1 MEGAGDRRGICG
13 YGYRRVG
20 ASTGGHSAVLHYL
33 DVMIGFAFTMLVIS
47 LAVTAMVQA
56 VPIYMR
62 NLKGE
67 ALQRGLTDLMVR
79 VLPGLENHAEA
90 IVDKILRDP
99 LLSPPRN
106 PPYTWFV
113 KPKDGKDLPRS
124 RSGVVQREEFV
135 RLLLDF
141 MAQDDKPDELPALKT
156 ARAEIKAMLAD
167 LGLTDPKDLLLRIR
181 TRIANLEL
189 QNPEW
194 SSSQRASKAILEAFM
209 AGPGKDFMA
218 KLVGWFDQ
226 TIDRVEAAYTSRV
239 RTWTAMFSIALVVAL
254 HLDTFALMARLN
266 ADSALR
272 DKVVAS
278 AVSAMEKGQFAPP
291 PAGSVANEQQAIACA
306 RNHLVPVLPPTGAKP
321 GPATTSVPAQAAVSK
336 AAVAEP
342 AKPRGLDSYA
352 DCMGLAEATKLEL
365 VSWPRDLTAWGERWQ
380 PLGFALLLQLLGM
393 SLSISLLSL
402 GAPFWYATLSN
413 LIKLRSTISRKDEA
427 ARVER
432 QTTQTG

>member
-1 MEGAGDRRGICG
+1 MI
-13 YGYRRVG
+13 
-20 ASTGGHSAVLHYL
+20 VLHYL

-56 VPIYMR
+56 VPIYLR

-67 ALQRGLTDLMVR
+67 ALERGLTDLMVR
-79 VLPGLENHAEA
+79 VLPGLENHATV
-90 IVDKILRDP
+90 IVDHILRDP
-99 LLSPPRN
+99 LLSPPRS

-113 KPKDGKDLPRS
+113 KPQDGKEVPRA

-141 MAQDDKPDELPALKT
+141 MAQDDKPDELQAVKD
-156 ARAEIKAMLAD
+156 ARAEIKAMLARLD
-167 LGLTDPKDLLLRIR
+167 LTDPKALLLQIR
-181 TRIANLEL
+181 TRIAELEL
-189 QNPEW
+189 QNPGW

-226 TIDRVEAAYTSRV
+226 TIDRVDAAYTARV
-239 RTWTAMFSIALVVAL
+239 RIWTAMFSIALVVVL

-272 DKVVAS
+272 HKVVAS

-291 PAGSVANEQQAIACA
+291 TAGGSVNEAQALACA
-306 RNHLVPVLPPTGAKP
+306 RTHLASP
-321 GPATTSVPAQAAVSK
+321 GPA
-336 AAVAEP
+336 
-342 AKPRGLDSYA
+342 RGLDAYA

-365 VSWPRDLTAWGERWQ
+365 VSWPHDLDAWASRWQ
-380 PLGFALLLQLLGM
+380 PFSFALLLQLLGM

-413 LIKLRSTISRKDEA
+413 LIKLRSTMSKKDEA

-432 QTTQTG
+432 QTTQAG

>member
-1 MEGAGDRRGICG
+1 M
-13 YGYRRVG
+13 
-20 ASTGGHSAVLHYL
+20 LHYL

-56 VPIYMR
+56 IPIYMR

-67 ALQRGLTDLMVR
+67 ALERGLTDLMVR
-79 VLPGLENHAEA
+79 VLPGLESHAKV
-90 IVDKILRDP
+90 IVDHILRDP
-99 LLSPPRN
+99 LLSPPRS
-106 PPYTWFV
+106 PPYTWVF
-113 KPKDGKDLPRS
+113 KPKDGKELPRS

-141 MAQDDKPDELPALKT
+141 MAQDDKLDELQAVKD
-156 ARAEIKAMLAD
+156 ARAEIKAMLAKLD
-167 LGLTDPKDLLLRIR
+167 LTDPKALLLQIR
-181 TRIANLEL
+181 TRIAELEL
-189 QNPEW
+189 QNPGW

-226 TIDRVEAAYTSRV
+226 TIDRVDAAYTSRV
-239 RTWTAMFSIALVVAL
+239 RTWTAMFSIALVVVL
-254 HLDTFALMARLN
+254 HLDTFELMARLN

-291 PAGSVANEQQAIACA
+291 APGTVNEAQALACA
-306 RNHLVPVLPPTGAKP
+306 RTYLASPGA
-321 GPATTSVPAQAAVSK
+321 T
-336 AAVAEP
+336 
-342 AKPRGLDSYA
+342 RGLDAYA

-365 VSWPRDLTAWGERWQ
+365 VSWPHDLDAWASRWQ
-380 PLGFALLLQLLGM
+380 PFSFALLLQLLGM

-413 LIKLRSTISRKDEA
+413 LIKLRSTMSQKDEA
-427 ARVER
+427 ARAER

>member
-1 MEGAGDRRGICG
+1 MI
-13 YGYRRVG
+13 
-20 ASTGGHSAVLHYL
+20 VLHYL

-56 VPIYMR
+56 VPVYMR

-67 ALQRGLTDLMVR
+67 ALERGLTDLMVR
-79 VLPGLENHAEA
+79 VLPGLESHARV
-90 IVDKILRDP
+90 IVDHILRDP
-99 LLSPPRN
+99 LLSPPRSGVTSWIMRTQSGDKE
-106 PPYTWFV
+106 P
-113 KPKDGKDLPRS
+113 PRS
-124 RSGVVQREEFV
+124 RSRVVQREEFV

-141 MAQDDKPDELPALKT
+141 MAQDDKPDELQAVKD
-156 ARAEIKAMLAD
+156 ARSEIKAMLAKLD
-167 LGLTDPKDLLLRIR
+167 LTDPKDLLLRIR

-189 QNPEW
+189 QNPGW

-226 TIDRVEAAYTSRV
+226 TIDRVDAAYTARV
-239 RTWTAMFSIALVVAL
+239 RIWTAMFSIALVVVL

-272 DKVVAS
+272 DKVVAL

-291 PAGSVANEQQAIACA
+291 PTGGAMNEAQALACA
-306 RNHLVPVLPPTGAKP
+306 RTHLASP
-321 GPATTSVPAQAAVSK
+321 GPA
-336 AAVAEP
+336 
-342 AKPRGLDSYA
+342 RGLDAYA
-352 DCMGLAEATKLEL
+352 DCMGLAEATRLEL
-365 VSWPRDLTAWGERWQ
+365 VSWPHDLDAWASRWQ
-380 PLGFALLLQLLGM
+380 PFSFALLLQLLGI

-413 LIKLRSTISRKDEA
+413 LIKLRSTMSQKDEA

-432 QTTQTG
+432 QTTQAG

>member
-1 MEGAGDRRGICG
+1 MI
-13 YGYRRVG
+13 
-20 ASTGGHSAVLHYL
+20 VLHYL

-56 VPIYMR
+56 VPVYMR

-67 ALQRGLTDLMVR
+67 ALERGLTDLMVR
-79 VLPGLENHAEA
+79 VLPGLESHAGV
-90 IVDKILRDP
+90 IVDHILRDP
-99 LLSPPRN
+99 LLSPPRSGVTSWIIRTQSGDKE
-106 PPYTWFV
+106 P
-113 KPKDGKDLPRS
+113 PRS

-141 MAQDDKPDELPALKT
+141 MAQDDKPDELQAVKD
-156 ARAEIKAMLAD
+156 ARAEIKVMLAKLD
-167 LGLTDPKDLLLRIR
+167 LTDPKALLLQIR
-181 TRIANLEL
+181 TRIAELEL
-189 QNPEW
+189 QNPGW

-226 TIDRVEAAYTSRV
+226 TIDRVDAAYTARV
-239 RTWTAMFSIALVVAL
+239 RIWTAMFSIALVVVL

-291 PAGSVANEQQAIACA
+291 PAGGTVNEAQALACA
-306 RNHLVPVLPPTGAKP
+306 RAHLASP
-321 GPATTSVPAQAAVSK
+321 GPA
-336 AAVAEP
+336 
-342 AKPRGLDSYA
+342 RGLDAYA

-365 VSWPRDLTAWGERWQ
+365 VSWPHDLDAWASRWQ
-380 PLGFALLLQLLGM
+380 KFSFALLLQLLGM

-413 LIKLRSTISRKDEA
+413 LIKLRSTMSQKDEA
-427 ARVER
+427 ARAER

>member
-1 MEGAGDRRGICG
+1 M
-13 YGYRRVG
+13 
-20 ASTGGHSAVLHYL
+20 LHYL

-56 VPIYMR
+56 VPVYMR

-67 ALQRGLTDLMVR
+67 ALERGLTDLMVR
-79 VLPGLENHAEA
+79 VLPGLERHARV
-90 IVDKILRDP
+90 IVDHILRDP
-99 LLSPPRN
+99 LLSPPRSGV
-106 PPYTWFV
+106 TSWILQTRLG
-113 KPKDGKDLPRS
+113 GKEAPRS

-141 MAQDDKPDELPALKT
+141 MAQDDQPDELQAVKD
-156 ARAEIKAMLAD
+156 ARAEIKAMMEKLD
-167 LGLTDPKDLLLRIR
+167 LTDPKALLLQIR
-181 TRIANLEL
+181 TRIAELEL
-189 QNPEW
+189 QNPDW

-226 TIDRVEAAYTSRV
+226 TIDRVDAAYTARV
-239 RTWTAMFSIALVVAL
+239 RIWTAMFSIVLVVLL

-272 DKVVAS
+272 DKVAAS

-291 PAGSVANEQQAIACA
+291 PAGSTENEAQALACA
-306 RNHLVPVLPPTGAKP
+306 RTHLASP
-321 GPATTSVPAQAAVSK
+321 GTA
-336 AAVAEP
+336 
-342 AKPRGLDSYA
+342 RGLDAYA
-352 DCMGLAEATKLEL
+352 DCMGVAEATRLEL
-365 VSWPRDLTAWGERWQ
+365 VSWPHDLDAWASRWQ
-380 PLGFALLLQLLGM
+380 TFSFALLLQLLGM

-413 LIKLRSTISRKDEA
+413 LIKLRSAMSQKEEA
-427 ARVER
+427 ARAER
-432 QTTQTG
+432 QTTRAG

>member
-1 MEGAGDRRGICG
+1 MI
-13 YGYRRVG
+13 
-20 ASTGGHSAVLHYL
+20 VLHYL

-56 VPIYMR
+56 VPVYMR

-67 ALQRGLTDLMVR
+67 ALERGLTDLMVR
-79 VLPGLENHAEA
+79 VLPGLESHARV
-90 IVDKILRDP
+90 IVDHILRDP
-99 LLSPPRN
+99 LLSPPRSGV
-106 PPYTWFV
+106 TSWIMRTQSG
-113 KPKDGKDLPRS
+113 GKEPARS

-141 MAQDDKPDELPALKT
+141 MAQDDKPDELQAVKD
-156 ARAEIKAMLAD
+156 ARAEIKAMLAKLD
-167 LGLTDPKDLLLRIR
+167 LTDPKALLLQIR
-181 TRIANLEL
+181 TRIAELEL
-189 QNPEW
+189 QNPGW

-226 TIDRVEAAYTSRV
+226 TIDRVDAAYTARV
-239 RTWTAMFSIALVVAL
+239 RIWTAMFSIALVVVL
-254 HLDTFALMARLN
+254 HLATFALMARLN

-291 PAGSVANEQQAIACA
+291 PAGGSVNDAQALACA
-306 RNHLVPVLPPTGAKP
+306 RTHLASPGA
-321 GPATTSVPAQAAVSK
+321 A
-336 AAVAEP
+336 
-342 AKPRGLDSYA
+342 RGLDAYA

-365 VSWPRDLTAWGERWQ
+365 VSWPHDLDAWASRWQ
-380 PLGFALLLQLLGM
+380 KFSFALLLQLLGM

-413 LIKLRSTISRKDEA
+413 LIKLRSTMSQKDEA
-427 ARVER
+427 ARTER
-432 QTTQTG
+432 QTTQVG

>member
-1 MEGAGDRRGICG
+1 M
-13 YGYRRVG
+13 
-20 ASTGGHSAVLHYL
+20 LHYL
-33 DVMIGFAFTMLVIS
+33 DVMIGFAFTMLVIA

-56 VPIYMR
+56 IPIYMR

-67 ALQRGLTDLMVR
+67 ALERGLSDLLVR
-79 VLPGLENHAEA
+79 ILPGLEAHAGV
-90 IVDKILRDP
+90 IVGRILRDP
-99 LLSPPRN
+99 LLSAPRTGLATWVLKRLSN
-106 PPYTWFV
+106 PAAEQRP
-113 KPKDGKDLPRS
+113 

-141 MAQDDKPDELPALKT
+141 VAQDDTPDELQAVKD
-156 ARAEIKAMLAD
+156 ARARIKAMLAD
-167 LGLTDPKDLLLRIR
+167 LGLTDPKDLLQRIR

-189 QNPEW
+189 QNPDW

-226 TIDRVEAAYTSRV
+226 TIDRVDAAYTSRV
-239 RTWTAMFSIALVVAL
+239 RTWTAMFSIALVVVL
-254 HLDTFALMARLN
+254 HLDTFDLMARLN

-278 AVSAMEKGQFAPP
+278 AVASMEKGDFAPP
-291 PAGSVANEQQAIACA
+291 QAGSAAGETQAMTCA
-306 RNHLVPVLPPTGAKP
+306 RQHLA
-321 GPATTSVPAQAAVSK
+321 GPSAS
-336 AAVAEP
+336 
-342 AKPRGLDSYA
+342 RGLDAYA
-352 DCMGLAEATKLEL
+352 DCMGLAEATRLEL
-365 VSWPRDLTAWGERWQ
+365 VSWPQDLKAWAARWE
-380 PLGFALLLQLLGM
+380 PLSFALLLQLLGM

-413 LIKLRSTISRKDEA
+413 LIKLRSTISQKEEA

-432 QTTQTG
+432 QTTAQAG

>member
-1 MEGAGDRRGICG
+1 
-13 YGYRRVG
+13 
-20 ASTGGHSAVLHYL
+20 VLHYL

-56 VPIYMR
+56 IPIYMR

-67 ALQRGLTDLMVR
+67 ALERGLTDLMVR
-79 VLPGLENHAEA
+79 VLPGLESHAKV
-90 IVDKILRDP
+90 IVDHILRDP
-99 LLSPPRN
+99 LLSPPRTGLS
-106 PPYTWFV
+106 TWV
-113 KPKDGKDLPRS
+113 LKGLSNAAAELRP

-141 MAQDDKPDELPALKT
+141 MAKDDEPGELQAVKD
-156 ARAEIKAMLAD
+156 ARAEIKAMLAKLD
-167 LGLTDPKDLLLRIR
+167 LTDPKALLLQIR
-181 TRIANLEL
+181 TRIAELEL
-189 QNPEW
+189 QNPGW

-226 TIDRVEAAYTSRV
+226 TIDRVDAAYTSRV
-239 RTWTAMFSIALVVAL
+239 RTWTAMFSIALVVVL
-254 HLDTFALMARLN
+254 HLDTFELMARLN

-291 PAGSVANEQQAIACA
+291 APGTVNEAQALACA
-306 RNHLVPVLPPTGAKP
+306 RTHLASPGA
-321 GPATTSVPAQAAVSK
+321 T
-336 AAVAEP
+336 
-342 AKPRGLDSYA
+342 RGLDAYA

-365 VSWPRDLTAWGERWQ
+365 VSWPHDLDAWASRWQ
-380 PLGFALLLQLLGM
+380 PFSFALLLQLLGM

-413 LIKLRSTISRKDEA
+413 LIKLRSTMSQKDEA
-427 ARVER
+427 ARAER
-432 QTTQTG
+432 QTTQAG

>member
-1 MEGAGDRRGICG
+1 M
-13 YGYRRVG
+13 
-20 ASTGGHSAVLHYL
+20 LHYL

-67 ALQRGLTDLMVR
+67 ALHRGLTDLMVR
-79 VLPGLENHAEA
+79 VLPGLESHAKV
-90 IVDKILRDP
+90 IVDHILRDP
-99 LLSPPRN
+99 LLSPPRS

-113 KPKDGKDLPRS
+113 KPQDGKEPPRS
-124 RSGVVQREEFV
+124 LSGVVQREEFV

-141 MAQDDKPDELPALKT
+141 MAQDDKPGELQAVKDS
-156 ARAEIKAMLAD
+156 RAKIKAMLAKLD
-167 LGLTDPKDLLLRIR
+167 LTDPKDLLLRIR

-189 QNPEW
+189 QNPDW

-226 TIDRVEAAYTSRV
+226 TIDRVDAAYTSRV
-239 RTWTAMFSIALVVAL
+239 RTWTAMFSIALVLAL

-291 PAGSVANEQQAIACA
+291 PAGAPANETQAMTCA
-306 RNHLVPVLPPTGAKP
+306 RTHLMPALQITTPAGA
-321 GPATTSVPAQAAVSK
+321 GAPAAVPAVAAK
-336 AAVAEP
+336 AAKA
-342 AKPRGLDSYA
+342 RGLDDYA

-365 VSWPRDLTAWGERWQ
+365 VSWPQDLTAWAKRWQ

-413 LIKLRSTISRKDEA
+413 LIKLRSTISQKDEA

-432 QTTQTG
+432 QTTKAG

>member
-1 MEGAGDRRGICG
+1 MI
-13 YGYRRVG
+13 
-20 ASTGGHSAVLHYL
+20 VLHYL

-56 VPIYMR
+56 VPVYMR

-67 ALQRGLTDLMVR
+67 ALERGLTDLMVR
-79 VLPGLENHAEA
+79 VLPGLESHARV
-90 IVDKILRDP
+90 IVDHILRDP
-99 LLSPPRN
+99 LLSPPRSGVTSWIMRTQSGDKE
-106 PPYTWFV
+106 P
-113 KPKDGKDLPRS
+113 PRS

-141 MAQDDKPDELPALKT
+141 MAQDDKPDELQAVKD
-156 ARAEIKAMLAD
+156 ARAEIKAMLAKLD
-167 LGLTDPKDLLLRIR
+167 LTDPKALLLQIR
-181 TRIANLEL
+181 TRIAELEL
-189 QNPEW
+189 QNPGW

-226 TIDRVEAAYTSRV
+226 TIDRVDAAYTARV
-239 RTWTAMFSIALVVAL
+239 RIWTAMFSIALVVVL
-254 HLDTFALMARLN
+254 HLATFALMARLN

-291 PAGSVANEQQAIACA
+291 PAGGSVNDAQALACA
-306 RNHLVPVLPPTGAKP
+306 RTHLASPGA
-321 GPATTSVPAQAAVSK
+321 A
-336 AAVAEP
+336 
-342 AKPRGLDSYA
+342 RGLDAYA

-365 VSWPRDLTAWGERWQ
+365 VSWPHDLDAWASRWQ
-380 PLGFALLLQLLGM
+380 KFSFALLLQLLGM

-413 LIKLRSTISRKDEA
+413 LIKLRSTMSQKDEA

-432 QTTQTG
+432 QTTQAG

>member
-1 MEGAGDRRGICG
+1 M
-13 YGYRRVG
+13 
-20 ASTGGHSAVLHYL
+20 LHYL

-56 VPIYMR
+56 IPIYMR

-67 ALQRGLTDLMVR
+67 ALERGLTDLMVR
-79 VLPGLENHAEA
+79 VLPGLESHAKV
-90 IVDKILRDP
+90 IVDHILRDP

-106 PPYTWFV
+106 GITSWIMRAQSG
-113 KPKDGKDLPRS
+113 GKEAPRS

-141 MAQDDKPDELPALKT
+141 MAQEDQPEEPEAIKA
-156 ARAEIKAMLAD
+156 ARAEIKAMLAK
-167 LGLTDPKDLLLRIR
+167 LNLTDPKGLLLQIR
-181 TRIANLEL
+181 TRIAELEL
-189 QNPEW
+189 QNPAW

-226 TIDRVEAAYTSRV
+226 TIDRVDAAYTSRV
-239 RTWTAMFSIALVVAL
+239 RTWTAMFSIALVVVL

-278 AVSAMEKGQFAPP
+278 AVSAMETGQFAPP
-291 PAGSVANEQQAIACA
+291 PAGSTANEAQALACA
-306 RNHLVPVLPPTGAKP
+306 RTHLATPGA
-321 GPATTSVPAQAAVSK
+321 A
-336 AAVAEP
+336 
-342 AKPRGLDSYA
+342 RGLDSYA

-365 VSWPRDLTAWGERWQ
+365 VSWPHDLDAWASRWQ
-380 PLGFALLLQLLGM
+380 PPSFALLLQLLGM

-413 LIKLRSTISRKDEA
+413 LIKLRSTMSQKDEA

-432 QTTQTG
+432 QTTQAG

>member
-1 MEGAGDRRGICG
+1 M
-13 YGYRRVG
+13 
-20 ASTGGHSAVLHYL
+20 LHYL

-67 ALQRGLTDLMVR
+67 ALERGLTDLMVR
-79 VLPGLENHAEA
+79 VLPGLESHAKV
-90 IVDKILRDP
+90 IVDHILRDP
-99 LLSPPRN
+99 LLSPPRSGV
-106 PPYTWFV
+106 TSWILRAQSG
-113 KPKDGKDLPRS
+113 GKEAPRS

-141 MAQDDKPDELPALKT
+141 MAKDDEPGELQAVKD
-156 ARAEIKAMLAD
+156 ARAEIKAMMEKLD
-167 LGLTDPKDLLLRIR
+167 LTDPKALLLQIR
-181 TRIANLEL
+181 TRIAELEL
-189 QNPEW
+189 QNPGW

-226 TIDRVEAAYTSRV
+226 TIDRVDAAYTARV
-239 RTWTAMFSIALVVAL
+239 RIWTAMFSIALVVVL

-291 PAGSVANEQQAIACA
+291 PAGGSVNEAQALACA
-306 RNHLVPVLPPTGAKP
+306 RTHLATPGA
-321 GPATTSVPAQAAVSK
+321 A
-336 AAVAEP
+336 
-342 AKPRGLDSYA
+342 RGLDAYA
-352 DCMGLAEATKLEL
+352 DCMGLAEATRLEL
-365 VSWPRDLTAWGERWQ
+365 VSWPNDLDAWASRWQ
-380 PLGFALLLQLLGM
+380 PFSFALLLQLLGM

-413 LIKLRSTISRKDEA
+413 LIKLRSTMSQKDEA

-432 QTTQTG
+432 QTTQAG

>member
-1 MEGAGDRRGICG
+1 MI
-13 YGYRRVG
+13 
-20 ASTGGHSAVLHYL
+20 VLHYL

-56 VPIYMR
+56 VPVYMR

-67 ALQRGLTDLMVR
+67 ALERGLTDLMVR
-79 VLPGLENHAEA
+79 VLPGLESHARV
-90 IVDKILRDP
+90 IVDHILRDP
-99 LLSPPRN
+99 LLSPPRSGV
-106 PPYTWFV
+106 TSWIMRTQSG
-113 KPKDGKDLPRS
+113 GKEPARS

-141 MAQDDKPDELPALKT
+141 MAQDDKPDELQAVKD
-156 ARAEIKAMLAD
+156 ARAEIKALLAKLD
-167 LGLTDPKDLLLRIR
+167 LTDPKALLLQIR
-181 TRIANLEL
+181 TRIAELEL
-189 QNPEW
+189 QNPGW

-226 TIDRVEAAYTSRV
+226 TIDRVDAAYTARV
-239 RTWTAMFSIALVVAL
+239 RIWTAMFSIALVVVL
-254 HLDTFALMARLN
+254 HLATFALMARLN

-291 PAGSVANEQQAIACA
+291 PAGGTVNEAQALACA
-306 RNHLVPVLPPTGAKP
+306 RTHLATPGA
-321 GPATTSVPAQAAVSK
+321 A
-336 AAVAEP
+336 
-342 AKPRGLDSYA
+342 RGLDAYA
-352 DCMGLAEATKLEL
+352 DCMGLAEAIKLEL
-365 VSWPRDLTAWGERWQ
+365 VSWPHDLDAWASRWQ
-380 PLGFALLLQLLGM
+380 PPSFALLLQLLGM

-413 LIKLRSTISRKDEA
+413 LIKLRSTMSQKDEA

-432 QTTQTG
+432 QTTQAG